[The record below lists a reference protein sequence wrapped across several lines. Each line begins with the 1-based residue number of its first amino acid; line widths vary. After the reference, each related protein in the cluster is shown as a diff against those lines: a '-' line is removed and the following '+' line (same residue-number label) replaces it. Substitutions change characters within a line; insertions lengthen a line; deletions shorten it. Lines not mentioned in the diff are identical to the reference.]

1 MARGQTE
8 TEMEG
13 VHLDTKYKMG
23 CCGQCKILM
32 EAPVL
37 ECVFFFSVGGLAMK
51 YLFHTTMK

>member
-23 CCGQCKILM
+23 CCGQCKILL

-37 ECVFFFSVGGLAMK
+37 KCVGCFSVGGLAIK
-51 YLFHTTMK
+51 